1 MQTAYELFRH
11 FHFEWAIYAGI
22 LSLGLRRI
30 FMEEA
35 PGRRDIFFVPGCV
48 LTCSLIMPLA
58 NLLPFRPVFS
68 TQGSAIW
75 ALYLLFFVTMLA
87 WTAFC
92 YPGRIRIGAA
102 YSIYYLLFIILFK
115 GAMAPFYAAESA
127 LDHVFYALVDM
138 LTILVLCGMLFL
150 ITLLFGR
157 FQLMIRHSDAPGYY
171 NLAVL
176 IPFLIIIV
184 FSLIVSGNSFFVEN
198 TQPILS
204 GCLALL
210 LPLIYYNYAQGSRAF
225 AESREL
231 ETALLRTQ
239 ADLNHYRGAIE
250 LDERIRRERHE
261 LKNRY
266 LHIQVL
272 LEENRL
278 EELSAYLAEEI
289 GSRMDALSEA
299 YTGNTLID
307 YILHLKQQEAEKI
320 SVPFKVSVMLRKTP
334 RVPDDLFCTILLN
347 LLDNA
352 IEASQ
357 REKDP
362 GITVTLSNRGAYLVL
377 QVRNRVSRNVLLF
390 NPGLLTTK
398 KDKERHG
405 HGLSIVRSAVKEA
418 GGMMEIRTDDGFF
431 DVTAALPDFTE
442 RSLAKAED
450 VRHAP

>member
-1 MQTAYELFRH
+1 MQSVYELFRH
-11 FHFEWAIYAGI
+11 LHFEWALYAGI
-22 LSLGLRRI
+22 LSLGLRR
-30 FMEEA
+30 FFAEEA
-35 PGRRDIFFVPGCV
+35 QGSRKILFVPGCV
-48 LTCSLIMPLA
+48 ITCALTMPLV

-68 TQGSAIW
+68 SQGSAFW
-75 ALYLLFFVTMLA
+75 ALYLIFFMDMLI
-87 WTAFC
+87 WTAVC
-92 YPGRIRIGAA
+92 CPGHVRTGAA
-102 YSIYYLLFIILFK
+102 YTTYYLLFIILFK
-115 GAMAPFYAAESA
+115 GALAPFYAAEPA

-138 LTILVLCGMLFL
+138 ATILVLCGMLFL
-150 ITLLFGR
+150 MTLLFGR
-157 FQLMIRHSDAPGYY
+157 FQLMIRHSDAPNYY

-184 FSLIVSGNSFFVEN
+184 FSLIVSGNSFFTEN
-198 TQPILS
+198 TQPVLS

-272 LEENRL
+272 LKENRL
-278 EELSAYLAEEI
+278 EELEAYLSEEI
-289 GSRMDALSEA
+289 GARMEALSEA

-307 YILHLKQQEAEKI
+307 YILHLKQQEAEKA
-320 SVPFKVSVMLRKTP
+320 SVPFKVSVLLRKTP

-352 IEASQ
+352 LEASG
-357 REKDP
+357 REEKP
-362 GITVTLSNRGAYLVL
+362 GIQVTFSNRGAYLVL
-377 QVRNRVSRNVLLF
+377 QVKNRVSRNVLLF

-398 KDKERHG
+398 KDRERHG
-405 HGLSIVRSAVKEA
+405 HGLSIVRSAVREA
-418 GGMMEIRTDDGFF
+418 GGMMEIRTDEGFF

-442 RSLAKAED
+442 RSSGKED
-450 VRHAP
+450 IRHAP

>member
-1 MQTAYELFRH
+1 MQSVYELFRH
-11 FHFEWAIYAGI
+11 LHFEWALYAGI
-22 LSLGLRRI
+22 LSLGLRR
-30 FMEEA
+30 FFAEEA
-35 PGRRDIFFVPGCV
+35 QGSRKILFVPGCV
-48 LTCSLIMPLA
+48 ITCALTMPLV

-68 TQGSAIW
+68 SQGSAIW
-75 ALYLLFFVTMLA
+75 ALYLIFFMDMLI
-87 WTAFC
+87 WTAVC
-92 YPGRIRIGAA
+92 CPGHVRTGAA
-102 YSIYYLLFIILFK
+102 YTTYYLLFIILFK
-115 GAMAPFYAAESA
+115 GALAPFYAAETA

-138 LTILVLCGMLFL
+138 ATILVLCGMLFL
-150 ITLLFGR
+150 MTLLFGR
-157 FQLMIRHSDAPGYY
+157 FQLMIRHSDAPNYY

-184 FSLIVSGNSFFVEN
+184 FSLIVSGNSFFTEN
-198 TQPILS
+198 TQPVLS

-272 LEENRL
+272 LKENRL
-278 EELSAYLAEEI
+278 EELEAYLSEEI
-289 GSRMDALSEA
+289 GARMEALSEA

-307 YILHLKQQEAEKI
+307 YILHLKQQEAEKASI
-320 SVPFKVSVMLRKTP
+320 PFKVSVLLRKTP

-352 IEASQ
+352 LEASG
-357 REKDP
+357 REEKP
-362 GITVTLSNRGAYLVL
+362 GIQVTFSNRGAYLVL
-377 QVRNRVSRNVLLF
+377 QVKNRVSRNVLLF

-398 KDKERHG
+398 KDRERHG
-405 HGLSIVRSAVKEA
+405 HGLSIVRSAVREA
-418 GGMMEIRTDDGFF
+418 GGMMEIRTDEGFF

-442 RSLAKAED
+442 RSSGKED
-450 VRHAP
+450 IRHAP

>member
-1 MQTAYELFRH
+1 MQSVYELFRH
-11 FHFEWAIYAGI
+11 LHFEWALYAGI
-22 LSLGLRRI
+22 LSLGLRR
-30 FMEEA
+30 FFAEEA
-35 PGRRDIFFVPGCV
+35 QGSRKILFVPGCV
-48 LTCSLIMPLA
+48 ITCALTMPLV

-68 TQGSAIW
+68 SQGSAIW
-75 ALYLLFFVTMLA
+75 ALYLIFFMDMLI
-87 WTAFC
+87 WTAVC
-92 YPGRIRIGAA
+92 CPGHVRTGAA
-102 YSIYYLLFIILFK
+102 YTTYYLLFIILFK
-115 GAMAPFYAAESA
+115 GALAPFYAAEPA

-138 LTILVLCGMLFL
+138 ATILVLCGMLFL
-150 ITLLFGR
+150 MTLLFGR
-157 FQLMIRHSDAPGYY
+157 FQLMIRHSDAPNYY

-184 FSLIVSGNSFFVEN
+184 FSLIVSGNSFFTEN
-198 TQPILS
+198 TQPVLS

-272 LEENRL
+272 LKENRL
-278 EELSAYLAEEI
+278 EELEAYLSEEI
-289 GSRMDALSEA
+289 GARMEALSEA

-307 YILHLKQQEAEKI
+307 YILHLKQQEAEKASI
-320 SVPFKVSVMLRKTP
+320 PFKVSVLLRKTP

-352 IEASQ
+352 LEASG
-357 REKDP
+357 REEKP
-362 GITVTLSNRGAYLVL
+362 GIQVTFSNRGAYLVL
-377 QVRNRVSRNVLLF
+377 QVKNRVSRNVLLF

-398 KDKERHG
+398 KDRERHG
-405 HGLSIVRSAVKEA
+405 HGLSIVRSAVREA
-418 GGMMEIRTDDGFF
+418 GGMMEIRTDEGFF

-442 RSLAKAED
+442 RSSGKED
-450 VRHAP
+450 IRHAP

>member
-1 MQTAYELFRH
+1 MQSVYELFRH
-11 FHFEWAIYAGI
+11 LHFEWALYAGI
-22 LSLGLRRI
+22 LSLGLRR
-30 FMEEA
+30 FFAEEA
-35 PGRRDIFFVPGCV
+35 QGSRKILFVPGCV
-48 LTCSLIMPLA
+48 ITCALTMPLV

-68 TQGSAIW
+68 SQGSAIW
-75 ALYLLFFVTMLA
+75 ALYLIFFMDMLI
-87 WTAFC
+87 WTAVC
-92 YPGRIRIGAA
+92 CPGHVRTGAA
-102 YSIYYLLFIILFK
+102 YTTYYLLFIILFK
-115 GAMAPFYAAESA
+115 GALAPFYAAEPA

-138 LTILVLCGMLFL
+138 ATILVLCGMLFL
-150 ITLLFGR
+150 MTLLFGR
-157 FQLMIRHSDAPGYY
+157 FQLMIRHSDAPNYY

-184 FSLIVSGNSFFVEN
+184 FSLIVSGNSFFTEN
-198 TQPILS
+198 TQPVLS

-272 LEENRL
+272 LKENRL
-278 EELSAYLAEEI
+278 EELEAYLSEEI
-289 GSRMDALSEA
+289 GARMEALSEA

-307 YILHLKQQEAEKI
+307 YILHLKQQETEKASI
-320 SVPFKVSVMLRKTP
+320 PFKVSVLLRKTP

-352 IEASQ
+352 LEASG
-357 REKDP
+357 REEKP
-362 GITVTLSNRGAYLVL
+362 GIQVTFSNRGAYLVL
-377 QVRNRVSRNVLLF
+377 QVKNRVSRNVLLF

-398 KDKERHG
+398 KDRERHG
-405 HGLSIVRSAVKEA
+405 HGLSIVRSAVREA
-418 GGMMEIRTDDGFF
+418 GGMMEIRTDEGFF

-442 RSLAKAED
+442 RSSGKED
-450 VRHAP
+450 IRHAP

>member
-1 MQTAYELFRH
+1 MQSVYELFRH
-11 FHFEWAIYAGI
+11 LHFEWALYAGI
-22 LSLGLRRI
+22 LALGLRR
-30 FMEEA
+30 FFAEEA
-35 PGRRDIFFVPGCV
+35 QGSRKILFVPGCV
-48 LTCSLIMPLA
+48 ITCALTMPLV

-68 TQGSAIW
+68 SQGSAIW
-75 ALYLLFFVTMLA
+75 ALYLIFFMDMLI
-87 WTAFC
+87 WTAVC
-92 YPGRIRIGAA
+92 CPGHVRTGAA
-102 YSIYYLLFIILFK
+102 YTTYYLLFIILFK
-115 GAMAPFYAAESA
+115 GALAPFYAAETA

-138 LTILVLCGMLFL
+138 ATILVLCGMLFL
-150 ITLLFGR
+150 MTLLFGR
-157 FQLMIRHSDAPGYY
+157 FQLMIRHSDAPNYY

-184 FSLIVSGNSFFVEN
+184 FSLIVSGNSFFTEN
-198 TQPILS
+198 TQPVLS

-272 LEENRL
+272 LKENRL
-278 EELSAYLAEEI
+278 EELEAYLSEEI
-289 GSRMDALSEA
+289 GARMEALSEA

-307 YILHLKQQEAEKI
+307 YILHLKQQEAEKA
-320 SVPFKVSVMLRKTP
+320 SVPFKVSVLLRKTP

-352 IEASQ
+352 LEASG
-357 REKDP
+357 REEKP
-362 GITVTLSNRGAYLVL
+362 GIQVTFSNRGAYLVL
-377 QVRNRVSRNVLLF
+377 QVKNRVSRNVLLF

-398 KDKERHG
+398 KDRERHG
-405 HGLSIVRSAVKEA
+405 HGLSIVRSAVREA
-418 GGMMEIRTDDGFF
+418 GGMMEIRTDEGFF

-442 RSLAKAED
+442 RSSGKED
-450 VRHAP
+450 IRHAP

>member
-11 FHFEWAIYAGI
+11 LHIEWAIYAGI
-22 LSLGLRRI
+22 LSFGLRRC
-30 FMEEA
+30 FQQEDT
-35 PGRRDIFFVPGCV
+35 GRRTAFFIPGCV
-48 LTCSLIMPLA
+48 LTCALAMPLI
-58 NLLPFRPVFS
+58 NYLPFRPVFS
-68 TQGSAIW
+68 SQGSSIW
-75 ALYLLFFVTMLA
+75 ALYLLFFITMMV
-87 WTAFC
+87 WTALC
-92 YPGRIRIGAA
+92 YPGQVQSGTA
-102 YSIYYLLFIILFK
+102 YTIYYLLFIILFK
-115 GAMAPFYAAESA
+115 GAMASFYAAEPS
-127 LDHVFYALVDM
+127 LDRGFYALTDV

-150 ITLLFGR
+150 MTVLFDR
-157 FQLMIRHSDAPGYY
+157 FQLMIRHSDAPNYY
-171 NLAVL
+171 NLSVL
-176 IPFLIIIV
+176 IPFLIIVV
-184 FSLIVSGNSFFVEN
+184 FSLIVSGNSFFMEN
-198 TQPILS
+198 TQPVLS

-272 LEENRL
+272 LKENRL
-278 EELSAYLAEEI
+278 EELDAYLSEEI
-289 GSRMDALSEA
+289 GSRMEALSEA

-307 YILHLKQQEAEKI
+307 YILHLKQDQAQKNSI
-320 SVPFKVSVMLRKTP
+320 PFKVSVLLRKTP

-352 IEASQ
+352 MEASQ
-357 REKDP
+357 REKEP
-362 GITVTLSNRGAYLVL
+362 GILVTLSNRGAYLVL

-398 KDKERHG
+398 EDRDHHG

-418 GGMMEIRTDDGFF
+418 GGMMEIRTDEGFF
-431 DVTAALPDFTE
+431 DVTCALPDFTE
-442 RSLAKAED
+442 RPAAAAED
-450 VRHAP
+450 NRRD

>member
-1 MQTAYELFRH
+1 MQSVYELFRH
-11 FHFEWAIYAGI
+11 LHFEWALYAGI
-22 LSLGLRRI
+22 LALGLRH
-30 FMEEA
+30 FFAEEA
-35 PGRRDIFFVPGCV
+35 QGSRKILFVPGCV
-48 LTCSLIMPLA
+48 ITCALTMPLV

-68 TQGSAIW
+68 SQGSAIW
-75 ALYLLFFVTMLA
+75 ALYLIFFMDMLI
-87 WTAFC
+87 WTAVC
-92 YPGRIRIGAA
+92 CPGHVRTGAA
-102 YSIYYLLFIILFK
+102 YTTYYLLFIILFK
-115 GAMAPFYAAESA
+115 GALAPFYAAETA

-138 LTILVLCGMLFL
+138 ATILVLCGMLFL
-150 ITLLFGR
+150 MTLLFGR
-157 FQLMIRHSDAPGYY
+157 FQLMIRHSDAPNYY

-184 FSLIVSGNSFFVEN
+184 FSLIVSGNSFFTEN
-198 TQPILS
+198 TQPVLS

-272 LEENRL
+272 LKENRL
-278 EELSAYLAEEI
+278 EELEAYLSEEI
-289 GSRMDALSEA
+289 GARMEALSEA

-307 YILHLKQQEAEKI
+307 YILHLKQQEAEKASI
-320 SVPFKVSVMLRKTP
+320 PFKVSVLLRKTP

-352 IEASQ
+352 LEASG
-357 REKDP
+357 REEKP
-362 GITVTLSNRGAYLVL
+362 GIQVTFSNRGAYLVL
-377 QVRNRVSRNVLLF
+377 QVKNRVSRNVLLF

-398 KDKERHG
+398 KDRERHG
-405 HGLSIVRSAVKEA
+405 HGLSIVRSAVREA
-418 GGMMEIRTDDGFF
+418 GGMMEIRTDEGFF

-442 RSLAKAED
+442 RSSGKED
-450 VRHAP
+450 IRHAP

>member
-1 MQTAYELFRH
+1 MQSVYELFRH
-11 FHFEWAIYAGI
+11 LHFEWALYAGI
-22 LSLGLRRI
+22 LSLGLRL
-30 FMEEA
+30 FFAEEA
-35 PGRRDIFFVPGCV
+35 QGSRKILFVPGCV
-48 LTCSLIMPLA
+48 ITCALTMPLV

-68 TQGSAIW
+68 SQGSAIW
-75 ALYLLFFVTMLA
+75 ALYLIFFMDMLI
-87 WTAFC
+87 WTAVC
-92 YPGRIRIGAA
+92 CPGHVRTGAA
-102 YSIYYLLFIILFK
+102 YTTYYLLFIILFK
-115 GAMAPFYAAESA
+115 GALAPFYAAEPA

-138 LTILVLCGMLFL
+138 ATILVLCGMLFL
-150 ITLLFGR
+150 MTLLFGR
-157 FQLMIRHSDAPGYY
+157 FQLMIRHSDAPNYY

-184 FSLIVSGNSFFVEN
+184 FSLIVSGNSFFTEN
-198 TQPILS
+198 TQPVLS

-272 LEENRL
+272 LKENRL
-278 EELSAYLAEEI
+278 EELEAYLSEEI
-289 GSRMDALSEA
+289 GARMEALSEA

-307 YILHLKQQEAEKI
+307 YILHLKQQEAEKASI
-320 SVPFKVSVMLRKTP
+320 PFKVSVLLRKTP

-352 IEASQ
+352 LEASG
-357 REKDP
+357 REEKP
-362 GITVTLSNRGAYLVL
+362 GIQVTFSNRGAYLVL
-377 QVRNRVSRNVLLF
+377 QVKNPVSRNVLLF

-398 KDKERHG
+398 KDRERHG
-405 HGLSIVRSAVKEA
+405 HGLSIVRSAVREA
-418 GGMMEIRTDDGFF
+418 GGMMEIRTDEGFF

-442 RSLAKAED
+442 RSSGKED
-450 VRHAP
+450 IRHAP

>member
-1 MQTAYELFRH
+1 MQSVYELFRH
-11 FHFEWAIYAGI
+11 LHFEWALYAGI
-22 LSLGLRRI
+22 LSLGLRL
-30 FMEEA
+30 FFAEEA
-35 PGRRDIFFVPGCV
+35 QGSRKILFVPGCV
-48 LTCSLIMPLA
+48 ITCALTMPLV

-68 TQGSAIW
+68 SQGSAIW
-75 ALYLLFFVTMLA
+75 ALYLIFFMDMLI
-87 WTAFC
+87 WTAVC
-92 YPGRIRIGAA
+92 CPGHVRTGAA
-102 YSIYYLLFIILFK
+102 YTTYYLLFIILFK
-115 GAMAPFYAAESA
+115 GALAPFYAAEPA

-138 LTILVLCGMLFL
+138 ATILVLCGMLFL
-150 ITLLFGR
+150 MTLLFGR
-157 FQLMIRHSDAPGYY
+157 FQLMIRHSDAPNYY

-184 FSLIVSGNSFFVEN
+184 FSLIVSGNSFFTEN
-198 TQPILS
+198 TQPVLS

-272 LEENRL
+272 LKENRL
-278 EELSAYLAEEI
+278 EELEAYLSEEI
-289 GSRMDALSEA
+289 GARMEALSEA

-352 IEASQ
+352 LEASG
-357 REKDP
+357 REEKP
-362 GITVTLSNRGAYLVL
+362 GKPNM
-377 QVRNRVSRNVLLF
+377 RN
-390 NPGLLTTK
+390 
-398 KDKERHG
+398 
-405 HGLSIVRSAVKEA
+405 SAA
-418 GGMMEIRTDDGFF
+418 R
-431 DVTAALPDFTE
+431 
-442 RSLAKAED
+442 
-450 VRHAP
+450 

>member
-1 MQTAYELFRH
+1 MQSVYELFRH
-11 FHFEWAIYAGI
+11 LHFEWALYAGI
-22 LSLGLRRI
+22 LSLGLRR
-30 FMEEA
+30 FFAEEA
-35 PGRRDIFFVPGCV
+35 QGSRKILFVPGCV
-48 LTCSLIMPLA
+48 ITCALTMPLV

-68 TQGSAIW
+68 SQGSAIW
-75 ALYLLFFVTMLA
+75 ALYLIFFMDMLI
-87 WTAFC
+87 WTAVC
-92 YPGRIRIGAA
+92 CPGHVRTGAA
-102 YSIYYLLFIILFK
+102 YTTYYLLFIILFK
-115 GAMAPFYAAESA
+115 GALAPFYAAEPA

-138 LTILVLCGMLFL
+138 ATILVLCGMLFL
-150 ITLLFGR
+150 MTLLFGR
-157 FQLMIRHSDAPGYY
+157 FQLMIRHSDAPNYY

-184 FSLIVSGNSFFVEN
+184 FSLIVSGNSFFTEN
-198 TQPILS
+198 TQPVLS

-272 LEENRL
+272 LKENRL
-278 EELSAYLAEEI
+278 EELEAYLSEEI
-289 GSRMDALSEA
+289 GARMEALSEA

-307 YILHLKQQEAEKI
+307 YILHLKQQEAEKA
-320 SVPFKVSVMLRKTP
+320 SVPFKVSVLLRKTP

-352 IEASQ
+352 LEASG
-357 REKDP
+357 REEKP
-362 GITVTLSNRGAYLVL
+362 GIQVTFSNRGAYLVL
-377 QVRNRVSRNVLLF
+377 QVKNRVSRNVLLF

-398 KDKERHG
+398 KDRERHG
-405 HGLSIVRSAVKEA
+405 HGLSIVRSAVREA
-418 GGMMEIRTDDGFF
+418 GGMMEIRTDEGFF

-442 RSLAKAED
+442 RSSGKED
-450 VRHAP
+450 IRHAP

>member
-11 FHFEWAIYAGI
+11 LHLEWALYAGI
-22 LSLGLRRI
+22 LSLGLGR
-30 FMEEA
+30 FFSEET
-35 PGRRDIFFVPGCV
+35 PGRREILFVPGCV
-48 LTCSLIMPLA
+48 ITCALAMPLV

-68 TQGSAIW
+68 SQGSAIW
-75 ALYLLFFVTMLA
+75 ALYLLFFVIMLV
-87 WTAFC
+87 WTAVC
-92 YPGRIRIGAA
+92 CPGHVRTGAA
-102 YSIYYLLFIILFK
+102 YTTYYLLFIILFK
-115 GAMAPFYAAESA
+115 GAMAPFYAAEPA

-138 LTILVLCGMLFL
+138 ATILVLCGMLFL
-150 ITLLFGR
+150 MTVLFGR
-157 FQLMIRHSDAPGYY
+157 SRLMIRHSDAPGYY

-176 IPFLIIIV
+176 IPFLIIVV
-184 FSLIVSGNSFFVEN
+184 FSLIVSGHSFFTEN

-239 ADLNHYRGAIE
+239 ADLAHYRGAIE

-266 LHIQVL
+266 LHIQIL
-272 LEENRL
+272 LKENRL
-278 EELSAYLAEEI
+278 EELDAYLSEEI
-289 GSRMDALSEA
+289 GSRMEAMSEA
-299 YTGNTLID
+299 YTGSTLID
-307 YILHLKQQEAEKI
+307 YILHLKQQEAEKV
-320 SVPFKVSVMLRKTP
+320 SVPFKVSVLLRKTP

-352 IEASQ
+352 IEAS
-357 REKDP
+357 RTEKDP
-362 GITVTLSNRGAYLVL
+362 GILVTLSNKGAYLVL

-398 KDKERHG
+398 KDKEHHG
-405 HGLSIVRSAVKEA
+405 HGLSIVCSAVKEA

-442 RSLAKAED
+442 RPSRKAED

>member
-1 MQTAYELFRH
+1 MQSVYELFRH
-11 FHFEWAIYAGI
+11 LHFEWALYAGI
-22 LSLGLRRI
+22 LSLGLRR
-30 FMEEA
+30 FFAEEA
-35 PGRRDIFFVPGCV
+35 QGSRKILFVPGCV
-48 LTCSLIMPLA
+48 ITCALTMPLV

-68 TQGSAIW
+68 SQGSAIW
-75 ALYLLFFVTMLA
+75 ALYLIFFMDMLV
-87 WTAFC
+87 WTAVC
-92 YPGRIRIGAA
+92 CPGHVRTGAA
-102 YSIYYLLFIILFK
+102 YTTYYLLFIILFK
-115 GAMAPFYAAESA
+115 GALAPFYAAEPA

-138 LTILVLCGMLFL
+138 ATILVLCGMLFL
-150 ITLLFGR
+150 MTLLFGR
-157 FQLMIRHSDAPGYY
+157 FQLMIRHSDAPNYY

-184 FSLIVSGNSFFVEN
+184 FSLIVSGNSFFTEN
-198 TQPILS
+198 TQPVLS

-272 LEENRL
+272 LKENRL
-278 EELSAYLAEEI
+278 EELEAYLSEEI
-289 GSRMDALSEA
+289 GARMEALSEA

-307 YILHLKQQEAEKI
+307 YILHLKQQEAEKA
-320 SVPFKVSVMLRKTP
+320 SVPFKVSVLLRKTP

-352 IEASQ
+352 LEASG
-357 REKDP
+357 REEKP
-362 GITVTLSNRGAYLVL
+362 GIQVTFSNRGAYLVL
-377 QVRNRVSRNVLLF
+377 QVKNPVSRNVLLF

-398 KDKERHG
+398 KDRERHG
-405 HGLSIVRSAVKEA
+405 HGLSIVRSAVREA
-418 GGMMEIRTDDGFF
+418 GGMMEIRTDEGFF

-442 RSLAKAED
+442 RSSGKED
-450 VRHAP
+450 IRHAP